1 MQINNKQ
8 IKKQFEKSMQ
18 NYDKNAVVQKTMAS
32 KMLTKL
38 SKIKNHYDTI
48 LELGSG
54 TGILTTQIAQNLHF
68 KTYYAND
75 LIEKSKIY
83 IQKSIPQAQF
93 LCGNALKIKTAKQAD
108 LIISNAMFQWFEN
121 LDKALQILTTQL
133 NNQGIL
139 AFSTFTKGNYK
150 EIKELTGL
158 TLEYKSTD
166 EIENTLKNNGFEILY
181 IENFTK
187 ELKFNTPLELL
198 AHMKNTGVNSL
209 SENTWT
215 IKDVKT
221 FCDKYSKI
229 YPSVCLTYAPLIV
242 IAKKI

>member
-18 NYDKNAVVQKTMAS
+18 NYDKNAVVQKIIAS
-32 KMLTKL
+32 KMLTEL

-54 TGILTTQIAQNLHF
+54 TGILTAQIAHNLNF

-75 LIEKSKIY
+75 LIEKSKFY
-83 IQKSIPQAQF
+83 VQKSIPQAQF

-121 LDKALQILTTQL
+121 LDKVLQILTPQL
-133 NNQGIL
+133 NNHGIL

-158 TLEYKSTD
+158 TLQYKSTD

-181 IENFTK
+181 IENFTE
-187 ELKFNTPLELL
+187 ELNFNTPLELL

-209 SENTWT
+209 SENTWS
-215 IKDVKT
+215 IKDVKA

-229 YPSVCLTYAPLIV
+229 YPSVCLTYEPLIV
-242 IAKKI
+242 IAEKI